1 MTVIDTYLE
10 HAAPDKRAAVEHIRA
25 LAHATTP
32 DLEECMSYGMPG
44 FRHVPTGKLY

>member
-25 LAHATTP
+25 LAPRNHTR
-32 DLEECMSYGMPG
+32 S
-44 FRHVPTGKLY
+44 